1 MSRSSL
7 IRTSVWIAIAGMLG
21 VALAVPGS
29 PPVVAGGA
37 NPSAECGDLSLF
49 FKIDDI
55 SDSGVK
61 PGVYTGDSAHVET
74 NWPGQVITIS
84 NVTAA
89 GQAFDWAATKLVAKV
104 AWKEGTNIYSS
115 TDGLPGY
122 AGSVDD
128 RIKQGISHVTFCG
141 RAPKPTATP
150 THKPTASPTATVET
164 ETTTPTAT
172 VETETTTPTATRTS
186 TAEPATE
193 KTHRTPPPTETVPG
207 GPSTPGWSFLL
218 AAIAIVMALVL
229 PIPTP
234 RARRR

>member
-7 IRTSVWIAIAGMLG
+7 IRTAAWIAIAGVLG
-21 VALAVPGS
+21 IALAVPGS
-29 PPVVAGGA
+29 VPVVAGGA
-37 NPSAECGDLSLF
+37 NPSAECGDLPLF

-55 SDSGVK
+55 ADSGIK

-74 NWPGQVITIS
+74 NWTGQEITIS

-89 GQAFDWAATKLVAKV
+89 GQAFDWTSTKLVAKV
-104 AWKEGTNIYSS
+104 AWMEATSIHSS

-128 RIKQGISHVTFCG
+128 RTKQGISHVTFCG
-141 RAPKPTATP
+141 RAPEPTATP
-150 THKPTASPTATVET
+150 THKPTA
-164 ETTTPTAT
+164 TPTAT
-172 VETETTTPTATRTS
+172 VETETATS

-193 KTHRTPPPTETVPG
+193 KSHRTPPPTETVPG
-207 GPSTPGWSFLL
+207 GTSTPGWSFML
-218 AAIAIVMALVL
+218 ATIAIVLALVL